1 MPQMWGSHGK
11 ANRKKGRK
19 CGAGILWLFPFPTM
33 PGHYQY
39 CIIRLTVFKKTVN
52 FLHTHISIASRH
64 ILFTVRANKGD
75 NKTKRKIERT
85 GVGKSR
91 RERKEEKEKPSM
103 ALTSR
108 PKGDKISK
116 QQGAGEVSQYIQH
129 KREAGRCKAPWT
141 WPKGAREQWGGNA
154 PPVSRRYRGRVFSR
168 RAGGNS
174 GGTTDKRKC
183 GARDCEGAWTGAR
196 ARAGPQGGP

>member
-1 MPQMWGSHGK
+1 
-11 ANRKKGRK
+11 
-19 CGAGILWLFPFPTM
+19 
-33 PGHYQY
+33 
-39 CIIRLTVFKKTVN
+39 
-52 FLHTHISIASRH
+52 
-64 ILFTVRANKGD
+64 
-75 NKTKRKIERT
+75 
-85 GVGKSR
+85 
-91 RERKEEKEKPSM
+91 M

-129 KREAGRCKAPWT
+129 KRGAGRCKAPWT

-154 PPVSRRYRGRVFSR
+154 PPVSRRYRVRVSPSGRGR
-168 RAGGNS
+168 NS

-196 ARAGPQGGP
+196 ARAGPQGGPWTSPSRRESDRATRPLRSMTALFALSQNNLAWGIFLSRAPLKGAFP